1 MHKCSM
7 KFESQN
13 WEVAGLFW
21 KTIVLWVW
29 ACLTPDTSVQLDHLN
44 IIEIELEI
52 CRVMHKCSR
61 E

>member
-7 KFESQN
+7 EFERQY

-29 ACLTPDTSVQLDHLN
+29 ACLTPDTSVQLDDLN
-44 IIEIELEI
+44 IIEDFWVRN
-52 CRVMHKCSR
+52 RV